1 MDKINNSMEKDIK
14 LTEMVELHGWACKLP
29 NTELEVLVKDIISK
43 EDLEKTHIGLGDD
56 AAVIIRNDI
65 AIVKTVDV
73 FTPIVDDPYTQG
85 KIAACNSISDVYAM
99 GVLDII
105 GVLVIMGI
113 PQNLP
118 IECAKEMLKGFQDFC
133 RDNDTTII
141 GGHTILNPVP
151 IIGGS
156 VSGVGRKEDILT
168 KGGAK
173 EGDTLILTKP
183 LGTQSAMALSR
194 VGEEYEDLLD
204 ITAKEKKEIINKAVE
219 LMTTSNRTALIALRE
234 LEQENN
240 EKIVNAM
247 TDITGFGIL
256 GHSQEM
262 AEQSDVDIEI
272 NLLPIIKKTDY
283 LSSMFGHQLLK
294 GYGAETS
301 GGLFMSVNPNFANK
315 LVEKLR
321 KNGCYAY
328 IVGKVLKSKSN
339 VGKAYLNNNLKILE
353 I

>member
-1 MDKINNSMEKDIK
+1 
-14 LTEMVELHGWACKLP
+14 
-29 NTELEVLVKDIISK
+29 
-43 EDLEKTHIGLGDD
+43 
-56 AAVIIRNDI
+56 
-65 AIVKTVDV
+65 
-73 FTPIVDDPYTQG
+73 
-85 KIAACNSISDVYAM
+85 M

-133 RDNDTTII
+133 RADDTTII
-141 GGHTILNPVP
+141 GGHTILNPAP

-173 EGDTLILTKP
+173 EGDILILTKP

-194 VGEEYEDLLD
+194 VGEEYEDLLE
-204 ITAKEKKEIINKAVE
+204 ITAKEKERIIDKAIE
-219 LMTTSNRTALIALRE
+219 LMTTSNRGALMALRE
-234 LEQENN
+234 LERENN
-240 EKIVNAM
+240 EKIANAM

-283 LSSMFGHQLLK
+283 LSSSFGHQLLK
-294 GYGAETS
+294 GYGAETA
-301 GGLFMSVNPNFANK
+301 GGLFISVNPNYADK

-321 KNGCYAY
+321 ISGNYAY
-328 IVGKVLKSKSN
+328 MVGKVLKSKSD
-339 VGKAYLNNNLKILE
+339 VGKAHLSDNLKILE
-353 I
+353 IS